1 MSSRFRRSTLNS
13 PSWPNSRG
21 GARRHP
27 HSDIEVDGKAAERL
41 HDVLRTLQNK
51 ILSGEPTSTRL
62 THTNGSPTNPGW
74 FTTAIG
80 GKFDFYGD
88 ERRGISVAVYPQLEF
103 APAHGAEKGL
113 SEAGQTIVLPLLVA
127 REFHAFTFVFNGE
140 LEKPLHDPSRELAS
154 GFGFAFGRSFTRKVA
169 AMIELRTESSI
180 DFQRDRLVLVNAGII
195 DGVRNVVV
203 YANIGHSVFSDDGGH
218 FYAGGGFKVVIGR

>member
-1 MSSRFRRSTLNS
+1 
-13 PSWPNSRG
+13 
-21 GARRHP
+21 
-27 HSDIEVDGKAAERL
+27 
-41 HDVLRTLQNK
+41 
-51 ILSGEPTSTRL
+51 
-62 THTNGSPTNPGW
+62 
-74 FTTAIG
+74 
-80 GKFDFYGD
+80 
-88 ERRGISVAVYPQLEF
+88 PQLEF

-218 FYAGGGFKVVIGR
+218 FYAGGGFKVVIGRSRACYPRQPWAATSGSRSGGSARRLSSQPSRFSRSRSASRSRQPCIRSSMRCSCAASASTSPIASPSSSPRTADGC

>member
-1 MSSRFRRSTLNS
+1 
-13 PSWPNSRG
+13 
-21 GARRHP
+21 
-27 HSDIEVDGKAAERL
+27 
-41 HDVLRTLQNK
+41 
-51 ILSGEPTSTRL
+51 
-62 THTNGSPTNPGW
+62 
-74 FTTAIG
+74 
-80 GKFDFYGD
+80 
-88 ERRGISVAVYPQLEF
+88 VYPQLEF

-140 LEKPLHDPSRELAS
+140 LEKPLHDSSRELAS

>member
-1 MSSRFRRSTLNS
+1 MTQSPAFLSRYLQLATFLALLAFPIAGLAQDLPEGHPPIAHERASDAQG
-13 PSWPNSRG
+13 PNSKWPDSTEAKAAAPLLPPTSVTHHAIKVAG
-21 GARRHP
+21 VPLDYTAEAGTIPLPGA
-27 HSDIEVDGKAAERL
+27 DGKSAANIFYVAYTR
-41 HDVLRTLQNK
+41 
-51 ILSGEPTSTRL
+51 EPKNAKR
-62 THTNGSPTNPGW
+62 P
-74 FTTAIG
+74 I
-80 GKFDFYGD
+80 
-88 ERRGISVAVYPQLEF
+88 
-103 APAHGAEKGL
+103 
-113 SEAGQTIVLPLLVA
+113 
-127 REFHAFTFVFNGE
+127 TFVFNGE

-203 YANIGHSVFSDDGGH
+203 DANIGHSVFSDDGGH

>member
-1 MSSRFRRSTLNS
+1 M
-13 PSWPNSRG
+13 
-21 GARRHP
+21 A
-27 HSDIEVDGKAAERL
+27 
-41 HDVLRTLQNK
+41 
-51 ILSGEPTSTRL
+51 
-62 THTNGSPTNPGW
+62 
-74 FTTAIG
+74 TTP
-80 GKFDFYGD
+80 
-88 ERRGISVAVYPQLEF
+88 GISVAVYPQLEF

-140 LEKPLHDPSRELAS
+140 LEKPLHDPAFRAAEALKLQSRTSPSPSRELAS
-154 GFGFAFGRSFTRKVA
+154 GIGFAFGRSFTRKVA

-203 YANIGHSVFSDDGGH
+203 YTNIGHSVFSDDEGISTP
-218 FYAGGGFKVVIGR
+218 AAASRS

>member
-1 MSSRFRRSTLNS
+1 
-13 PSWPNSRG
+13 
-21 GARRHP
+21 
-27 HSDIEVDGKAAERL
+27 
-41 HDVLRTLQNK
+41 
-51 ILSGEPTSTRL
+51 
-62 THTNGSPTNPGW
+62 
-74 FTTAIG
+74 
-80 GKFDFYGD
+80 
-88 ERRGISVAVYPQLEF
+88 
-103 APAHGAEKGL
+103 
-113 SEAGQTIVLPLLVA
+113 VLPLLVA

-154 GFGFAFGRSFTRKVA
+154 EFGFAFGRAFTRKVA

>member
-1 MSSRFRRSTLNS
+1 M
-13 PSWPNSRG
+13 
-21 GARRHP
+21 
-27 HSDIEVDGKAAERL
+27 
-41 HDVLRTLQNK
+41 
-51 ILSGEPTSTRL
+51 
-62 THTNGSPTNPGW
+62 
-74 FTTAIG
+74 
-80 GKFDFYGD
+80 
-88 ERRGISVAVYPQLEF
+88 YPQLEF

-180 DFQRDRLVLVNAGII
+180 DFQRDRLVLVNAGSVVRLLPS
-195 DGVRNVVV
+195 GVDVEILVDN
-203 YANIGHSVFSDDGGH
+203 APL
-218 FYAGGGFKVVIGR
+218 IGRRFATSEEALEFSAEQQRKWVGDTAEL

>member
-1 MSSRFRRSTLNS
+1 MRPQKLRIGLSELCHIPLETPGTHRDLRGHVDAHRCRVKSLIVSALMGFGVRQHARRESISKRARSTTRTSLRFGINGLRAVLNS
-13 PSWPNSRG
+13 VAQNLPSNRDVPRCDLNS
-21 GARRHP
+21 
-27 HSDIEVDGKAAERL
+27 
-41 HDVLRTLQNK
+41 
-51 ILSGEPTSTRL
+51 
-62 THTNGSPTNPGW
+62 
-74 FTTAIG
+74 
-80 GKFDFYGD
+80 
-88 ERRGISVAVYPQLEF
+88 AVYD
-103 APAHGAEKGL
+103 EKRL

-169 AMIELRTESSI
+169 PMIELRTESSI

-218 FYAGGGFKVVIGR
+218 FYAGGVFKVVIGR